1 MPDYDTLYPEVPQTP
16 SDVGRGENFRLHKV
30 NAVLSQLGHERVHY
44 EKVRKKYARWR
55 TFFHNSSVAT
65 GSVSVIFT
73 GTGVATS
80 LTGPGIVVG
89 IPLSGI
95 GGFLS
100 LVSASFAVVS
110 KKLNKKISKHEKTIQ
125 LVKSKENTIS
135 DLVSKA
141 LHNNA
146 IDEREFELIMSELQ
160 KYESLKNSIRHVQKN
175 TLSPDLQ
182 KLREEIKKELVQEL
196 AKK

>member
-1 MPDYDTLYPEVPQTP
+1 MPDYDTLYPEVPK
-16 SDVGRGENFRLHKV
+16 GENFRLHKI
-30 NAVLSQLGHERVHY
+30 NEALSQLGNERVHY

-55 TFFHNSSVAT
+55 SFFHNSSVVT

-73 GTGVATS
+73 GAGVATS
-80 LTGPGIVVG
+80 VTGPGIIVG
-89 IPLSGI
+89 VPLASVGGI
-95 GGFLS
+95 LS

-125 LVKSKENTIS
+125 LIRSKDNTIS

-160 KYESLKNSIRHVQKN
+160 KYETLKSNIRKKN
-175 TLSPDLQ
+175 TFSTPNMQ
-182 KLREEIKKELVQEL
+182 KLREEVKKEIMQEL